1 VFPEIDRTLITREQ
15 IASRVAEL
23 GERIAADLTHALHA
37 DGHHPHDEDR
47 VVLVPI
53 MTGAVV
59 FVADLIRTM
68 PVKFRIEVLGVSSY
82 PGQTVRSKGA
92 QLRSELPETMQG
104 KHVLVID
111 DILDSGRTLSLVQ
124 TLILEQSPASL
135 RTCVLLSKDVER
147 AAIVTPDYQGFEIP
161 DEFVVGY
168 GLDYDGYYRN
178 LPEIAVLRAGELSA
192 ETD

>member
-1 VFPEIDRTLITREQ
+1 MFPEIDRVLITREE
-15 IASRVAEL
+15 IAARVRDL
-23 GERIAADLTHALHA
+23 GERLSADLSRDLEA

-53 MTGAVV
+53 MTGALV
-59 FVADLIRTM
+59 FVADLIRTL
-68 PVKFRIEVLGVSSY
+68 PVKLRLEVLGVSSY

-92 QLRSELPETMQG
+92 RLKNELPSVLSG
-104 KHVLVID
+104 KHVVVID
-111 DILDSGRTLSLVQ
+111 DILDSGRTLALVQ
-124 TLILEQSPASL
+124 GIIGEQRPASL

-147 AAIVTPDYQGFEIP
+147 AAVVSADYQGFEIP

-178 LPEIAVLRAGELSA
+178 LPEIAVLKPAALDGPF
-192 ETD
+192 